1 VRHDPARPVLPL
13 LRVTARAPA
22 LRRLIPKLA
31 AALALNTCCLELK
44 LCDNML
50 TDGLVSMLA
59 T

>member
-1 VRHDPARPVLPL
+1 
-13 LRVTARAPA
+13 VTARAPA